1 MMILALDI
9 LRTIGDVHAAIN
21 SPLRSLKYVEMEDGS
36 IIQQILV
43 TARVVKGRILM
54 VVRTSRESSIYL
66 GRLLSL
72 CPYQRGNID

>member
-9 LRTIGDVHAAIN
+9 LRTIGVVHAAID

-54 VVRTSRESSIYL
+54 VVRASRNNSLYL
-66 GRLLSL
+66 GRK
-72 CPYQRGNID
+72 Y